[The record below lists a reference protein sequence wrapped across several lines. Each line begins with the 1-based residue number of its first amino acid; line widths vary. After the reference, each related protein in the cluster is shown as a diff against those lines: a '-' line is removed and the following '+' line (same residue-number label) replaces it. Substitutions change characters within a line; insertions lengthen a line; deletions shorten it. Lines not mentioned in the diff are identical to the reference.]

1 MLKCI
6 AALVCGIVTLA
17 GLGVCAA
24 AAPAEEKKDKAA
36 LSGTWMMKGGEMKIV
51 FADKDTMKVYPHG
64 NKEDVLA
71 IVCNYSVEKDG
82 LVKAKVNELQ
92 GEAKDKAKD
101 HVPVGVEFTF
111 KWKVKDDTAK
121 LEDVKGEKAD
131 VFKNHME
138 GEYEKK

>member
-1 MLKCI
+1 MRKCI
-6 AALVCGIVTLA
+6 AALVCGVVTLA
-17 GLGVCAA
+17 GLGVCAT
-24 AAPAEEKKDKAA
+24 AAPAEDKKDKAA
-36 LSGTWMMKGGEMKIV
+36 LSGTWMMKGGEIKIV
-51 FADKDTMKVYPHG
+51 FADKEMKVYPHG

-71 IVCNYSVEKDG
+71 IICGYTVEKDG

-111 KWKVKDDTAK
+111 KWKVKDGTAK
-121 LEDVKGEKAD
+121 LDEVKGENTD
-131 VFKNHME
+131 IFKNHME

>member
-6 AALVCGIVTLA
+6 AALVCGVVTLA
-17 GLGVCAA
+17 GLVVWAT
-24 AAPAEEKKDKAA
+24 AAPAEDKKDTAA

-51 FADKDTMKVYPHG
+51 FADKETMKVYPHG

-71 IVCNYSVEKDG
+71 IVCGYTVEKDG

-121 LEDVKGEKAD
+121 LDDVKGEKAD